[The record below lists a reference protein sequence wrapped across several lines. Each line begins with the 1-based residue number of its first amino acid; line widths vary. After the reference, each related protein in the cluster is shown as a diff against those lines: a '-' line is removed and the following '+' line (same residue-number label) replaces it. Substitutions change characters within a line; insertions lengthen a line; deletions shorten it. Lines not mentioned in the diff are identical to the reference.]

1 MHLKTP
7 GCLGGLPREEAL
19 TKRLV
24 VGLILI
30 GIRAG
35 KVPHGVFEG
44 MSIIEITGNGYR
56 ISGAGVRV
64 RERPRTEACGVL
76 ETLWVERGKVDRSL
90 AVPELAHVVVA
101 RRAVDRRGRGPSQQ
115 EVARG
120 LHEALALHH
129 ALTVRCKVARTPI
142 ELHDGLLS
150 LFDLQDQWIV
160 IVASGEQG
168 DPGTSAH
175 RAHAHD
181 LACHIS

>member
-19 TKRLV
+19 AKSLIVSLV
-24 VGLILI
+24 LIS
-30 GIRAG
+30 IRAG

-64 RERPRTEACGVL
+64 RERPCTEACGVL
-76 ETLWVERGKVDRSL
+76 EALWVERGKVDRPL

-101 RRAVDRRGRGPSQQ
+101 RGAVDRRGRGPSQQ

-129 ALTVRCKVARTPI
+129 ALAADC
-142 ELHDGLLS
+142 
-150 LFDLQDQWIV
+150 
-160 IVASGEQG
+160 
-168 DPGTSAH
+168 
-175 RAHAHD
+175 
-181 LACHIS
+181 